1 MRELRDPA
9 TLTMLSLLLLS
20 LGGAGARPP
29 PQSSEE
35 IPPFLLQ
42 LLCEEYPEE
51 YPDYCE
57 ENNFEGNAGV
67 DVDTHG
73 WPSAG
78 K

>member
-1 MRELRDPA
+1 MRHPA
-9 TLTMLSLLLLS
+9 TLAMLSLLLLS

-57 ENNFEGNAGV
+57 ENNPEGNAGV

>member
-1 MRELRDPA
+1 
-9 TLTMLSLLLLS
+9 MLSLLLLS
-20 LGGAGARPP
+20 LGGAGAKPP

-35 IPPFLLQ
+35 IPSDLLQ
-42 LLCEEYPEE
+42 LLCEEYPLE
-51 YPDYCE
+51 YPEYCE
-57 ENNFEGNAGV
+57 ESIPEGNAGV

>member
-1 MRELRDPA
+1 MRVSA
-9 TLTMLSLLLLS
+9 TLAMLSLLLLS
-20 LGGAGARPP
+20 LGGAGARPS

-42 LLCEEYPEE
+42 LLCEE